1 MTRMAFEAGKL
12 LAWLRELLRGAETVD
27 VDVVV
32 VDKAESRSWVQI
44 TLHDVPGPL
53 AGLDVAPP
61 ADDRP
66 NPVA

>member
-32 VDKAESRSWVQI
+32 VDKPESRSWVQI

-53 AGLDVAPP
+53 GGLEVGPP
-61 ADDRP
+61 ADDKAP
-66 NPVA
+66 